1 MRRLVLVLLLTSTL
15 YGASFQAFRTFD
27 LLGPLAGPDVQSYR
41 TMSHGDYDV
50 FPVRRYRPIVPS
62 LAAVVRVP
70 LVPFVADPVRLD
82 LLSFY
87 VVNFAFALAAA
98 LLLYATHVALAFDW
112 RLALLGSMLFV
123 TSRVTV
129 ASVAAPLVDSL
140 FFFSV
145 AAIAWLTVTGRST
158 VLAFSMPLLAL
169 SKETLLPFLFLP
181 LFNRETRSWKI
192 AVSVVASITA
202 MFALRAFID
211 SQVATPQTYSLGDMV
226 GLLAR
231 ANVPQS
237 LTKLA
242 SSTGIYDLFNGF
254 GFVAL
259 LALLGWIEERRG
271 KVRKLPHW
279 LVLSVPV
286 AFAYALVSFNLGR
299 LFFAAYVPVIAY
311 ALLLVERV
319 FQESRPHPHLD
330 APLRNRHATVPCPPG
345 SAPPRS

>member
-1 MRRLVLVLLLTSTL
+1 MESVGGKWTSRRGRQVLVALLLASAL
-15 YGASFQAFRTFD
+15 YGSSFQAFRTFD
-27 LLGPLAGPDVQSYR
+27 IRGPLASPDFQSYLA
-41 TMSHGDYDV
+41 MSHGNYDV

-62 LAAVVRVP
+62 LAAAVRGP
-70 LVPFVADPVRLD
+70 LARFVADPLRLD

-98 LLLYATHVALAFDW
+98 LLLYGTLVALAFDW
-112 RLALLGSMLFV
+112 RLALLGAMLFV

-145 AAIAWLTVTGRST
+145 AAIAWLTATGRST
-158 VLAFSMPLLAL
+158 LLAFAMPLLAL
-169 SKETLLPFLFLP
+169 SKETLLPFLSLP
-181 LFNRETRSWKI
+181 LFNRDTRTWKV
-192 AVSVVASITA
+192 AVSIGASIGA

-211 SQVATPQTYSLGDMV
+211 AQVMAPQALSLGDMV

-231 ANVPQS
+231 ENIPQS
-237 LTKLA
+237 LAKLA
-242 SSTGIYDLFNGF
+242 RPAGIYDLFNGF

-271 KVRKLPHW
+271 KVRKLPAW

-311 ALLLVERV
+311 ALLFVERC
-319 FQESRPHPHLD
+319 FQ
-330 APLRNRHATVPCPPG
+330 G
-345 SAPPRS
+345 SAESGAAS